1 MRILFTT
8 EALTIGGIEVLALR
22 FSEAFGAAG
31 HEVTLYDFEPAN
43 RVESLVA
50 KFDQSKFRIASF
62 DKGPALNWLVWKIN
76 AVLFKSGLL
85 RSGFRRRLIEKHFA
99 DYLATHKPDV
109 ICSLSF
115 QQDYLACR
123 FAPPLGIP
131 VVVSMHGI
139 YEAVAP
145 DHPALAKAIYEQV
158 SAIIYAADKN
168 MSYYKAQPYFRPEMP
183 TYKIYTGTNL
193 DEPVPVTVTRAD
205 LGIAEDAFLYILVAR
220 GIKEKGWQEAI
231 AAFSSIRARH
241 PHAALL
247 LVGEGEFLQQM
258 KAQHQVEPGLFFHGF
273 HPSSVELTRLADVG
287 ILPTYFAAETM
298 PNVIIDYLRC
308 GLPVVATAIG
318 EIADM
323 LSAADGQQAG
333 TVIPLSAGN
342 NSLSVDHLAAA
353 MEQYVAAPAFYEQ
366 QRELVQQVRRKFDI
380 KDCMAGYLTVF
391 GESIRTAKQK

>member
-50 KFDQSKFRIASF
+50 KFDQSKFRISSF

-99 DYLATHKPDV
+99 SYLAMHKIDI

-123 FAPPLGIP
+123 FAPVLGIP

-145 DHPALAKAIYEQV
+145 SHPVLAKVIYERV

-168 MSYYKAQPYFRPEMP
+168 MSYYKEQPYFRPEMP

-193 DEPVPVTVTRAD
+193 DEPVPITITRAD
-205 LGIAEDAFLYILVAR
+205 LGIAENAFLYILVAR

-231 AAFSSIRARH
+231 EAFSTIRARYQQ
-241 PHAALL
+241 AALL

-258 KAQHQVEPGLFFHGF
+258 KTQYQSEPGVFFHGF

-318 EIADM
+318 EIPDM
-323 LSAADGQQAG
+323 LDDDGDQMAG
-333 TVIPLSAGN
+333 TIIPLLAN
-342 NSLSVDHLAAA
+342 NKGLSTDRLATA
-353 MEQYVAAPAFYEQ
+353 MEQYIADPTFYQ
-366 QRELVQQVRRKFDI
+366 QQSKIVQKVRRKFDI
-380 KDCMAGYLTVF
+380 KDCMASYLSVF
-391 GESIRTAKQK
+391 EEAISKNTT